1 LHRSESERPAAVL
14 ASPFGEPITDDD
26 DDLEPLEPLEPEP
39 EAPSSPGLQALSSPL
54 GSGKPSTSDSARG
67 RIQFEEEDRP
77 TRPAGPMAEIDAAIA
92 DAMRGSSG
100 AVERLRTLGDAAM
113 RRIVKQFP
121 GELDVVRRD
130 LDTLPPLPA
139 HGALIRLT
147 LDLGSD
153 LAPHLLAVAD
163 HPNPTVRFYV
173 AFVFMELR
181 YQQAVGVL
189 GELAFDPDADVRA
202 IAMRVLETYSGE
214 PGFDNAVAVI
224 RRELDS
230 PNRTRQLHST
240 RAIGTVRDILAVPK
254 LIDLLTSKERYIQEA
269 ALESLC
275 SITGQQLGLKPHRWR
290 SWYGDNA
297 HHHRVEWIISSL
309 AHKDLSVRRWASDE
323 LRRITGQRINFLA
336 AGSKQEREIGIRKWV
351 EWWNEQG
358 RARFGG

>member
-1 LHRSESERPAAVL
+1 RTES
-14 ASPFGEPITDDD
+14 
-26 DDLEPLEPLEPEP
+26 
-39 EAPSSPGLQALSSPL
+39 PSGL
-54 GSGKPSTSDSARG
+54 DSAVGDSVRG
-67 RIQFEEEDRP
+67 RIV
-77 TRPAGPMAEIDAAIA
+77 IDDDEQPRAKSESNSEALDSAIQA
-92 DAMRGSSG
+92 AMRGSSS
-100 AVERLRTLGDAAM
+100 AVQHLRELGEPAY

-121 GELDVVRRD
+121 GELDVQRRD

-139 HGALIRLT
+139 HGALIRVALE
-147 LDLGSD
+147 LPELGPY
-153 LAPHLLAVAD
+153 LVELID

-181 YQQAVGVL
+181 HARAIAAL
-189 GELAFDPDADVRA
+189 GDLAFDPDADVRA

-214 PGFDNAVAVI
+214 LGFAEAVAVI

-230 PNRTRQLHST
+230 PNRTRQLHAT
-240 RAIGTVRDILAVPK
+240 RAVGTVRDIAAVPK
-254 LIDLLTSKERYIQEA
+254 LIDLLLSKERYIQEA

-290 SWYGDNA
+290 SWYADNA
-297 HHHRVEWIISSL
+297 HHHRVEWIMSSL

-336 AGSKQEREIGIRKWV
+336 AGTKQEREIGIRKWV

-358 RARFGG
+358 RAEFGG